1 MRGLNNVVAQELE
14 VFGLG
19 MIISLALL
27 ASEIFLL
34 GMYLSQW
41 KRGVSTRKLQPYLVM
56 IYVSMF
62 CSLGA
67 GFLTFYRGEE
77 YTVGLAFQGL
87 VLISLFPNFVIL
99 VIVALTLALRG
110 TA

>member
-1 MRGLNNVVAQELE
+1 LRGLNNVVAQELE

-27 ASEIFLL
+27 ASEISLL

-41 KRGVSTRKLQPYLVM
+41 KRGVSTTKLQPYLVM
-56 IYVSMF
+56 IYVCMC
-62 CSLGA
+62 CSLAA
-67 GFLTFYRGEE
+67 GFLTFYRGER

-99 VIVALTLALRG
+99 VIIALTLALRSR
-110 TA
+110 A